1 MAEETWAHPFD
12 PRWCVVAATG
22 GDMEPVTE
30 SRLCLADGTVGTRGV
45 LEQED
50 DPDIPPVTAADLYE
64 PDGGSGERLMALPSW
79 CTLPLVGGMPIGRRV
94 LDLRDGMLTREVVA
108 GDSTLLTGRFA
119 CIARPGTGVLVAEID
134 RLLLRDH
141 APAHEPVTSM
151 SHSERRSTFGGGA
164 IVTGSTTWSGKPPS
178 HGSRQHL
185 ERIVV
190 HLVSATRTPVR
201 SRAAQLLR
209 EATAAGASHLLAEQ
223 RTAWDRRW
231 SEADVEVVG
240 DPRSTISVRF
250 AIFHLLSTVRP
261 RGETAV
267 GARGLTGPAY
277 AGHVFWDTEAF
288 VLPVIA
294 GVDSRSARA
303 VLEYRIRRLPAARQ
317 RAGLDGRSGARFPW
331 ESAHSGADVTPRSG
345 IDHKGRTVAIRTGD
359 LEEHVTADVAWAA
372 WRYAA
377 WIGDWS
383 FLTGPGRPLVVDTA
397 RYWASR
403 IRWDADHR
411 AHIDSVTGPDE
422 YHECVNDNAFT
433 NLMARWNLRR
443 AAELVERDTPGD
455 GRGEEADEAAVW
467 RRAADALVDNFD
479 PVSRLYE
486 QFDGFDRL
494 RPLMARD
501 LGVPPFAADLVIGGE
516 RLAGTQIIKQADVL
530 MAHLLI
536 PEGTAPGSLAPN
548 LDHYLPRTSHGSSL
562 SPAAHAVLLARAG
575 RPGEA
580 LDYLRLSAA
589 VDLDDIT
596 QTTGGGLHLANLGGI
611 WQTMVYGFAGV
622 SVISPD
628 DRALS
633 LDPVLP
639 EGWEE
644 LRIRVRW
651 HRRRLRLVCRNDAVH
666 VGTDRPLRV
675 TLHGT
680 TTRVEP
686 PGTWVG

>member
-1 MAEETWAHPFD
+1 
-12 PRWCVVAATG
+12 
-22 GDMEPVTE
+22 
-30 SRLCLADGTVGTRGV
+30 VGH
-45 LEQED
+45 
-50 DPDIPPVTAADLYE
+50 
-64 PDGGSGERLMALPSW
+64 
-79 CTLPLVGGMPIGRRV
+79 
-94 LDLRDGMLTREVVA
+94 
-108 GDSTLLTGRFA
+108 STLLTRRFA
-119 CIARPGTGVLVAEID
+119 CIARPGTAVLVAD
-134 RLLLRDH
+134 VDPRLLREHEPARD
-141 APAHEPVTSM
+141 PVTSM
-151 SHSERRSTFGGGA
+151 SHSQRHSTFGGGA
-164 IVTGSTTWSGKPPS
+164 TVTGSTTWSGAPPG
-178 HGSRQHL
+178 HGVRQHL

-190 HLVSATRTPVR
+190 HLVSATRTPTR
-201 SRAAQLLR
+201 SKAVQLLT
-209 EATAAGASHLLAEQ
+209 EATAAGAFRLLAEQ

-231 SEADVEVVG
+231 SQADVEVVG
-240 DPRSTISVRF
+240 DPRSTMAVRF

-261 RGETAV
+261 RGEAAV

-288 VLPVIA
+288 VMPLIA

-303 VLEYRIRRLPAARQ
+303 VLEYRIRRLPPARRRAA
-317 RAGLDGRSGARFPW
+317 LDGRSGARFPW
-331 ESAHSGADVTPRSG
+331 ESAHSGADVTPTSG
-345 IDHKGRTVAIRTGD
+345 IDHKGRTVTIRTGD

-443 AAELVERDTPGD
+443 AAELVERGKPGEVRD
-455 GRGEEADEAAVW
+455 GEAEESDVW
-467 RRAADALVDNFD
+467 RTAADALVDNFD
-479 PVSRLYE
+479 PVTHLYE

-494 RPLMARD
+494 QPLMAKD
-501 LGVPPFAADLVIGGE
+501 LGVPPFSADLVIGAE

-536 PEGTAPGSLAPN
+536 PEGTAPGSLEPN

-580 LDYLRLSAA
+580 LDHLRLAA
-589 VDLDDIT
+589 SVDLDDVT
-596 QTTGGGLHLANLGGI
+596 QTTGAGLHVANLGGI
-611 WQTMVYGFAGV
+611 WQAMVYGFAGL

-628 DRALS
+628 DRTLS

-639 EGWEE
+639 EAWEE

-675 TLHGT
+675 TVRGT
-680 TTRVEP
+680 TVRVEP
-686 PGTWVG
+686 PGRWVA